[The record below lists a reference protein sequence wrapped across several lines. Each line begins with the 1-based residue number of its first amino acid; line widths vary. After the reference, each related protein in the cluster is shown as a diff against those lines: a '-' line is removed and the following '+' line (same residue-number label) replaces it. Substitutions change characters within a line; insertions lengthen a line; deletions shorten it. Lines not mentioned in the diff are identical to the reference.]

1 MSKVESTFSNNIVMF
16 KALEI
21 RGPSTDSDSCKIN
34 LNFIL
39 KKGYKIQR
47 VLTVKNKVT
56 EGSNHQWGMKVHKPL
71 TRAEYWDGS
80 TKSALMLPQISCQT
94 CTGAEHPKTKHN

>member
-1 MSKVESTFSNNIVMF
+1 MF

-21 RGPSTDSDSCKIN
+21 RGPSTDSDFMQNKPK
-34 LNFIL
+34 LYL
-39 KKGYKIQR
+39 KKKGYKIQR

-56 EGSNHQWGMKVHKPL
+56 EGSNHQRGMKVHKPL

-94 CTGAEHPKTKHN
+94 CTEHPKTKHN

>member
-1 MSKVESTFSNNIVMF
+1 MF

-21 RGPSTDSDSCKIN
+21 REPFTDSDSCKIN
-34 LNFIL
+34 LNFIKKK

-56 EGSNHQWGMKVHKPL
+56 EGSNHQRGMKVHKPL

>member
-1 MSKVESTFSNNIVMF
+1 MF

-34 LNFIL
+34 LDFIKQN
-39 KKGYKIQR
+39 KKYKIWR

-56 EGSNHQWGMKVHKPL
+56 EGSNHQQVTKVRKPP
-71 TRAEYWDGS
+71 TGAEYWNGS
-80 TKSALMLPQISCQT
+80 VKSALMLP
-94 CTGAEHPKTKHN
+94 